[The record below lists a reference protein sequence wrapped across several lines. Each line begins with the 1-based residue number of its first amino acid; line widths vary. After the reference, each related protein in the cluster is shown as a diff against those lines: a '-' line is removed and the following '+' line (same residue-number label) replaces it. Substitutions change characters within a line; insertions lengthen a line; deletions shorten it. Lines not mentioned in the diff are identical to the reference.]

1 MQEKNICIIIYMTT
15 LFDVLN
21 NGYKDKKKK
30 SKQLGDYVMD
40 ESLSNHNHQTYYN
53 PKDKKLLFNVTGTH
67 NSHDWLTN
75 IKLGLGIGYKESDR
89 YKQSH
94 AALRNAKK
102 KYGINNATL
111 TAHSQGGLTANYIS
125 SKGDKVITLDKAT
138 TIGGK
143 SREGSKDYRT
153 NGDVVSLLAST
164 RHNTINLKNPNK
176 QTGNIG
182 YDILKAHDIKN
193 IKNEKLFV

>member
-15 LFDVLN
+15 LYDVLS

-30 SKQLGDYVMD
+30 SKQLGNYVMD
-40 ESLSNHNHQTYYN
+40 EELSNKNHQTYYD
-53 PKDKKLLFNVTGTH
+53 PKNKKLLFNVTGTRVAG
-67 NSHDWLTN
+67 DWLTN

-94 AALRNAKK
+94 AALRNAKQ

-125 SKGDKVITLDKAT
+125 SKGDKVITLDAAQ
-138 TIGGK
+138 TIGNK
-143 SREGSKDYRT
+143 SQSGSKNYRT
-153 NGDVVSLLAST
+153 NGDIVSLLGANK
-164 RHNTINLKNPNK
+164 HNTINLSNPNK
-176 QTGNIG
+176 QTGNIVH
-182 YDILKAHDIKN
+182 DVLNAHDIKN

>member
-1 MQEKNICIIIYMTT
+1 MCIR
-15 LFDVLN
+15 DR
-21 NGYKDKKKK
+21 
-30 SKQLGDYVMD
+30 QLGDYVLD

-75 IKLGLGIGYKESDR
+75 IKLGLGIGFKETNR

-94 AALRNAKK
+94 ADLRNAKK

-138 TIGGK
+138 TLGGK
-143 SREGSKDYRT
+143 SREGSKNYRT

-164 RHNTINLKNPNK
+164 RHNTINLSNPN
-176 QTGNIG
+176 QTTGNIG

>member
-15 LFDVLN
+15 LYDVLS

-30 SKQLGDYVMD
+30 SKQLGNYVMD
-40 ESLSNHNHQTYYN
+40 EELSNKNHQTYYD
-53 PKDKKLLFNVTGTH
+53 PKNKKLLFNITGTH
-67 NSHDWLTN
+67 NSQDWLTN

-94 AALRNAKK
+94 AALRNAKQ
-102 KYGINNATL
+102 KYGINNATV

-164 RHNTINLKNPNK
+164 RHNTINLKNQNK
-176 QTGNIG
+176 QTGNII
-182 YDILKAHDIKN
+182 YDALNSHNIKN
-193 IKNEKLFV
+193 IQNEKLFV

>member
-1 MQEKNICIIIYMTT
+1 MTT
-15 LFDVLN
+15 LYDVLC
-21 NGYKDKKKK
+21 NGYKDKKQK

-53 PKDKKLLFNVTGTH
+53 AKDKKLLFNITGTH

-125 SKGDKVITLDKAT
+125 SKSDKVITLDKAT

-164 RHNTINLKNPNK
+164 RHNTINLKNTNK
-176 QTGNIG
+176 QTGNIV
-182 YDILKAHDIKN
+182 YDTLQAHDIKN